1 MKRSNHRYIWGI
13 AFVLFL
19 AVAITASVY
28 ISNVKQ
34 MVPMENEDVIALVP
48 MEDDAQTEELDS
60 EVPVEQNDKEIVK
73 VGVPRSTLTNGAKT
87 AGTVTQQ
94 HQIGSKKAEMITED
108 DVQVWGTE
116 TAVDI
121 FKKYYTGTAEAG
133 TEGEVTVE
141 NTGDVDDRKL
151 IAPGTESEY
160 TFWVKNT
167 GETDISY
174 RVYFEENQYGS
185 MEIPLEV
192 RVKCGDEYFLGNNSE
207 WASIHELETVD
218 HSGKLREK
226 NYARYTLEWRWPFEI
241 DDVYD
246 TALGNQAVKELL
258 EQEIIIYTYGEGED
272 IPIFDWVTGTGVK
285 TGDAANALL
294 WIGVALFCGITLV
307 VVIVVKTKKNTDVD
321 TEANAEE
328 ENKKE
333 FSNFEG

>member
-13 AFVLFL
+13 VFTLFL
-19 AVAITASVY
+19 SVVITASVY
-28 ISNVKQ
+28 ISNMKQ
-34 MVPMENEDVIALVP
+34 MMPTENDDVIALVSV
-48 MEDDAQTEELDS
+48 EDDTQTEELDS
-60 EVPVEQNDKEIVK
+60 DVPLGQNEKEITK
-73 VGVPRSTLTNGAKT
+73 VGVPGSTLKNGAKT
-87 AGTVTQQ
+87 SGTTTVQR
-94 HQIGSKKAEMITED
+94 QIGSKKAEMATED
-108 DVQVWGTE
+108 DTKVWGTE

-141 NTGDVDDRKL
+141 NAGDVDNRKL

-174 RVYFEENQYGS
+174 RVYFDENQYGS

-192 RVKCGDEYFLGNNSE
+192 RVKCGDTYFLGNATE
-207 WASIHELETVD
+207 WASIHDLETVN

-246 TALGNQAVKELL
+246 TSLGNQAVHELL

-272 IPIFDWVTGTGVK
+272 IPIFETIISTGIA
-285 TGDAANALL
+285 TGDAANMAL
-294 WIGVALFCGITLV
+294 WAGIALFCGAALV
-307 VVIVVKTKKNTDVD
+307 VLFVVKRKKNT
-321 TEANAEE
+321 EE
-328 ENKKE
+328 EK
-333 FSNFEG
+333 

>member
-1 MKRSNHRYIWGI
+1 MKRGNHRYIWGI

-48 MEDDAQTEELDS
+48 MGDDTQTEELDS
-60 EVPVEQNDKEIVK
+60 EVPSEQNEKEIVK
-73 VGVPRSTLTNGAKT
+73 VGVPQSTLKNGVKT

-94 HQIGSKKAEMITED
+94 RQIGLKKAEMITED

-151 IAPGTESEY
+151 FAPGTESEY

-272 IPIFDWVTGTGVK
+272 IPIFDTILSPGGSIFDTIIPPVVK
-285 TGDAANALL
+285 TGDAANIAL
-294 WIGVALFCGITLV
+294 WAGIALFCGAALV
-307 VVIVVKTKKNTDVD
+307 VLLVVRC
-321 TEANAEE
+321 
-328 ENKKE
+328 KKE
-333 FSNFEG
+333 GKGSE

>member
-13 AFVLFL
+13 VFTLFL
-19 AVAITASVY
+19 AVVITASVY

-48 MEDDAQTEELDS
+48 MEDDAQTEEELDS
-60 EVPVEQNDKEIVK
+60 EVPLEQNEKEIVK
-73 VGVPRSTLTNGAKT
+73 VGVPQSTLKNGVKT
-87 AGTVTQQ
+87 SGTVTQQ
-94 HQIGSKKAEMITED
+94 RQIGSKKAEMTTED

-141 NTGDVDDRKL
+141 NPGDVDDRKL
-151 IAPGTESEY
+151 LAPGTESEY

-174 RVYFEENQYGS
+174 RVYFDENQYGS

-192 RVKCGDEYFLGNNSE
+192 RVKCGDEYFLGNASE
-207 WASIHELETVD
+207 WASIHDLETVD

-246 TALGNQAVKELL
+246 TSLGNQAVHELL

-272 IPIFDWVTGTGVK
+272 IPIFETIISTGVS
-285 TGDAANALL
+285 TGDAANMAL
-294 WIGVALFCGITLV
+294 WAGIALFCGAALV
-307 VVIVVKTKKNTDVD
+307 VLFVVKRKKNT
-321 TEANAEE
+321 EE
-328 ENKKE
+328 EK
-333 FSNFEG
+333 

>member
-13 AFVLFL
+13 AFGLLL

-48 MEDDAQTEELDS
+48 MEDDAQTEEVLDG
-60 EVPVEQNDKEIVK
+60 EVPLEQNEKEIAK

-94 HQIGSKKAEMITED
+94 RQIGLKKAEMTTED

-121 FKKYYTGTAEAG
+121 FQEYYTGTAEAG

-141 NTGDVDDRKL
+141 NTGDVDNRKL
-151 IAPGTESEY
+151 IAPGTGSEY

-174 RVYFEENQYGS
+174 RVSFDENQYGS

-192 RVKCGDEYFLGNNSE
+192 RVKCGDDYFLGNATE
-207 WASIHELETVD
+207 WASIHDLETVN

-246 TALGNQAVKELL
+246 TSLGNQAVQELL

-272 IPIFDWVTGTGVK
+272 IPIFDWITATGVK
-285 TGDAANALL
+285 TGDASNGLL
-294 WIGVALFCGITLV
+294 WLLILLLALAAMVCISK
-307 VVIVVKTKKNTDVD
+307 INRRR
-321 TEANAEE
+321 
-328 ENKKE
+328 
-333 FSNFEG
+333 S

>member
-48 MEDDAQTEELDS
+48 VKDDAQTEELDS
-60 EVPVEQNDKEIVK
+60 DVPLGQNEKEISK
-73 VGVPRSTLTNGAKT
+73 VGVPQSTLKNGAKT
-87 AGTVTQQ
+87 GGTTTIQR
-94 HQIGSKKAEMITED
+94 QIGSKKAEMATED
-108 DVQVWGTE
+108 DTKVWGTE

-141 NTGDVDDRKL
+141 NTGDVDNRKL

-174 RVYFEENQYGS
+174 CVYFEENQYGS

-272 IPIFDWVTGTGVK
+272 IPIFDWITATGVK
-285 TGDAANALL
+285 TGDAANIAL
-294 WIGVALFCGITLV
+294 WAGIALFCGAALV
-307 VVIVVKTKKNTDVD
+307 VLLVVRR
-321 TEANAEE
+321 
-328 ENKKE
+328 KKE
-333 FSNFEG
+333 GKGSE

>member
-13 AFVLFL
+13 AFALFL

-60 EVPVEQNDKEIVK
+60 EVPSEQNDKEIVK
-73 VGVPRSTLTNGAKT
+73 VGVPQSTLKNGAKT
-87 AGTVTQQ
+87 GGTVTQQ
-94 HQIGSKKAEMITED
+94 RQIGSKKAEMTTED

-141 NTGDVDDRKL
+141 NTGKVDNRKL

-272 IPIFDWVTGTGVK
+272 IPIFDTIVSTGGSILDTIIPPVVK

-294 WIGVALFCGITLV
+294 WIGVELFCGAALV
-307 VVIVVKTKKNTDVD
+307 VLLVVRR
-321 TEANAEE
+321 
-328 ENKKE
+328 KKE
-333 FSNFEG
+333 GKGSE

>member
-1 MKRSNHRYIWGI
+1 
-13 AFVLFL
+13 
-19 AVAITASVY
+19 
-28 ISNVKQ
+28 
-34 MVPMENEDVIALVP
+34 MENEDVIALVP
-48 MEDDAQTEELDS
+48 AEDDAQTEELDS
-60 EVPVEQNDKEIVK
+60 EVPLEQNDKENVK
-73 VGVPRSTLTNGAKT
+73 VEVSKSTLKNGAKT
-87 AGTVTQQ
+87 AGTVIQQ
-94 HQIGSKKAEMITED
+94 RQIGLKKAEMITED

-141 NTGDVDDRKL
+141 NAGDVDDRKL

-192 RVKCGDEYFLGNNSE
+192 RVKCGDEYFLGNNRE
-207 WASIHELETVD
+207 WASIHELETAD
-218 HSGKLREK
+218 HSGKLHEK

-246 TALGNQAVKELL
+246 TSLGNQAVQELL
-258 EQEIIIYTYGEGED
+258 EQEIIIYTYGEGEN
-272 IPIFDWVTGTGVK
+272 IPIFETIISSGVK
-285 TGDAANALL
+285 TGDASNVLL
-294 WIGVALFCGITLV
+294 WIGVALFCGITFWGMV
-307 VVIVVKTKKNTDVD
+307 TVKKQKRI
-321 TEANAEE
+321 
-328 ENKKE
+328 
-333 FSNFEG
+333 

>member
-48 MEDDAQTEELDS
+48 VKDDAQTEELDS
-60 EVPVEQNDKEIVK
+60 DVPSEQNDKEIVK
-73 VGVPRSTLTNGAKT
+73 VGVPQSTLKNGAKT
-87 AGTVTQQ
+87 AGVVTQQ
-94 HQIGSKKAEMITED
+94 RQIGLKKAEMTTED

-141 NTGDVDDRKL
+141 NTGDVDNRKL
-151 IAPGTESEY
+151 IAPGTGSEY

-174 RVYFEENQYGS
+174 RVSFDENQYGS

-192 RVKCGDEYFLGNNSE
+192 RVKCGDDYFLGNATE
-207 WASIHELETVD
+207 WASIHDLETVN

-246 TALGNQAVKELL
+246 TSLGNQAVHELL

-272 IPIFDWVTGTGVK
+272 IPIFDTIISTGESILDTIIPPSVK
-285 TGDAANALL
+285 TGDGANAVL
-294 WIGVALFCGITLV
+294 WAGIALCCGGTLV
-307 VVIVVKTKKNTDVD
+307 ILLI
-321 TEANAEE
+321 ARR
-328 ENKKE
+328 KKE
-333 FSNFEG
+333 GKGRE

>member
-13 AFVLFL
+13 VFTLFL
-19 AVAITASVY
+19 AVVITASVY

-48 MEDDAQTEELDS
+48 MEDDAQTEEELDS
-60 EVPVEQNDKEIVK
+60 EVPLEQNEKEIVK
-73 VGVPRSTLTNGAKT
+73 VGVPQSTLKNGAKT
-87 AGTVTQQ
+87 GGTVTQQ
-94 HQIGSKKAEMITED
+94 RQIGSKKAEMTTED

-141 NTGDVDDRKL
+141 NPGDVDDRKL
-151 IAPGTESEY
+151 LAPGTESEY

-174 RVYFEENQYGS
+174 RVYFDENQYGS

-192 RVKCGDEYFLGNNSE
+192 RVKCGDEYFLGNASE
-207 WASIHELETVD
+207 WASIHDLETVD

-246 TALGNQAVKELL
+246 TSLGNQAVHELL

-272 IPIFDWVTGTGVK
+272 IPIFETIISTGVS
-285 TGDAANALL
+285 TGDAANMAL
-294 WIGVALFCGITLV
+294 WAGIALFCGAALV
-307 VVIVVKTKKNTDVD
+307 VLFVVKRKKNT
-321 TEANAEE
+321 EE
-328 ENKKE
+328 EK
-333 FSNFEG
+333 

>member
-13 AFVLFL
+13 AFALFL

-60 EVPVEQNDKEIVK
+60 DVPLGQNEKEISK
-73 VGVPRSTLTNGAKT
+73 VGVPQSTLKNGAKT
-87 AGTVTQQ
+87 GGTTTIQR
-94 HQIGSKKAEMITED
+94 QIGSKKAEMTTED
-108 DVQVWGTE
+108 DTKVWGTE

-121 FKKYYTGTAEAG
+121 FQKYYTGTAEAG

-141 NTGDVDDRKL
+141 NTGDVDNRKL
-151 IAPGTESEY
+151 IAPGTGSEY

-174 RVYFEENQYGS
+174 RVSFDENQYGS

-192 RVKCGDEYFLGNNSE
+192 RVKCGDDYFLGNATE

-246 TALGNQAVKELL
+246 TSLGNQAVKELL

-272 IPIFDWVTGTGVK
+272 IPIFDTIISTGESILDTIIPPSVK
-285 TGDAANALL
+285 TGDGANAVL
-294 WIGVALFCGITLV
+294 WAGIALCCGGTLV
-307 VVIVVKTKKNTDVD
+307 ILLI
-321 TEANAEE
+321 ARR
-328 ENKKE
+328 KKE
-333 FSNFEG
+333 GKGRE

>member
-13 AFVLFL
+13 VFTLFL
-19 AVAITASVY
+19 AVVITASVY
-28 ISNVKQ
+28 ISNMKQ
-34 MVPMENEDVIALVP
+34 MMPTENDDVIALVSV
-48 MEDDAQTEELDS
+48 EDDTQTEELDS
-60 EVPVEQNDKEIVK
+60 DVPLGQNEKEITK
-73 VGVPRSTLTNGAKT
+73 VGVPGSTLKNGAKT
-87 AGTVTQQ
+87 SGTTTVQR
-94 HQIGSKKAEMITED
+94 QIGSKKAEMATED
-108 DVQVWGTE
+108 DTKVWGTE

-121 FKKYYTGTAEAG
+121 FKKYYTGTAETG

-141 NTGDVDDRKL
+141 NAGDVDNRKL

-174 RVYFEENQYGS
+174 RVYFDENQYGS

-192 RVKCGDEYFLGNNSE
+192 RVKCGDTYFLGSASE
-207 WASIHELETVD
+207 WASIHDLETVN

-246 TALGNQAVKELL
+246 TSLGNQAVHELL

-272 IPIFDWVTGTGVK
+272 IPIFETIISTGIA
-285 TGDAANALL
+285 TGDAANMAL
-294 WIGVALFCGITLV
+294 WAGIALFCGAALV
-307 VVIVVKTKKNTDVD
+307 VLFVVKRKKNT
-321 TEANAEE
+321 EE
-328 ENKKE
+328 EK
-333 FSNFEG
+333 

>member
-13 AFVLFL
+13 VFTLFL
-19 AVAITASVY
+19 AVVITASVY
-28 ISNVKQ
+28 ISNMKQ
-34 MVPMENEDVIALVP
+34 MMPTENDDVISLVP
-48 MEDDAQTEELDS
+48 VKDDTQTEELDS
-60 EVPVEQNDKEIVK
+60 DVPLGQNEKEISK
-73 VGVPRSTLTNGAKT
+73 VGVPQSTLKNGAKT
-87 AGTVTQQ
+87 GGTTTIQR
-94 HQIGSKKAEMITED
+94 QIGSKKAEMTTED
-108 DVQVWGTE
+108 DTKVWDTE

-121 FKKYYTGTAEAG
+121 FQKYYTGTAEAG

-141 NTGDVDDRKL
+141 NTGDVDNRKL
-151 IAPGTESEY
+151 IAPGTGSEY

-174 RVYFEENQYGS
+174 RVSFDENQYGS

-192 RVKCGDEYFLGNNSE
+192 RVKCGDDYFLGNATE

-246 TALGNQAVKELL
+246 TSLGNQAVKELL

-272 IPIFDWVTGTGVK
+272 IPIFDTIISTGESILDTIIPPSVK
-285 TGDAANALL
+285 TGDGANAVL
-294 WIGVALFCGITLV
+294 WAGIALCCGGTLV
-307 VVIVVKTKKNTDVD
+307 ILLI
-321 TEANAEE
+321 ARR
-328 ENKKE
+328 KKE
-333 FSNFEG
+333 GKGRE